1 MDISKGQF
9 QCPLCMKI
17 SNCLMPKF
25 VHGDTVTRKK
35 PRLSVDDVEVDIDGI
50 EKSAII
56 VESANDFR
64 ALNSVEWMLQHTN
77 QTTSVYDDLEKTLT
91 DASVMKTIN
100 DDDVVAMTKDNKVE
114 DDSRSSIIIE
124 TPQEA
129 KAKKLSK

>member
-1 MDISKGQF
+1 
-9 QCPLCMKI
+9 
-17 SNCLMPKF
+17 MPKF